1 MTFPTPGSGA
11 PRLLIVDDDVA
22 VTDTVSRMLRLDG
35 FEVWAALSA
44 AEGLSLAR
52 RHRPHAVVLDLRMP
66 LASAV
71 GWLRSMREIPGF
83 DSVPVA
89 IVSGDY
95 LLGEQCAGEILA
107 LGADLRYKPLWLDEL
122 VSLARDLLRVP
133 VRD

>member
-1 MTFPTPGSGA
+1 VTFPTPGSGA

-71 GWLRSMREIPGF
+71 LWLRSMREIPGF

>member
-1 MTFPTPGSGA
+1 MSGSGA
-11 PRLLIVDDDVA
+11 PRILIVDDDVA

-35 FEVWAALSA
+35 FEVWAALSP

-66 LASAV
+66 LSSAV
-71 GWLRSMREIPGF
+71 PWLRSIREIPGF

-95 LLGEQCAGEILA
+95 LLGEQFAEEILA
-107 LGADLRYKPLWLDEL
+107 LGGDLRYKPLWLDEL
-122 VSLARDLLRVP
+122 VCLARDLLRVP